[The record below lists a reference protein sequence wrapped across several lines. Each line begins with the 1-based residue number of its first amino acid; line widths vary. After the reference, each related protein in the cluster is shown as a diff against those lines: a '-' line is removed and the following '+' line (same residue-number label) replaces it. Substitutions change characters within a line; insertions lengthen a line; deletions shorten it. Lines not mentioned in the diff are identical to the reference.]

1 MINWWNSLELISQI
15 FACIAIP
22 ATLVLLIQT
31 ILMFIGLES
40 DSDASDGLSLDDSFD
55 GDGLDSEIG
64 DGLDDVSDLSD
75 LADLKIFTVRG
86 LIAFFVVFG
95 WVGYVMS
102 VGGVSLWLTLI
113 VSAICGFAMMTAL
126 AFLMRFVMRLRSDGN
141 LDNKNAVGV
150 SGRVYLTIPP
160 ERRGEGKVNILLQG
174 SYIERDAVTDEKEPI
189 KTGSEIVVV
198 GLSGQTT
205 LVVKS
210 K

>member
-31 ILMFIGLES
+31 ILMFIGLDS

-55 GDGLDSEIG
+55 GDGLDVEIG
-64 DGLDDVSDLSD
+64 DGADDISDISD

-86 LIAFFVVFG
+86 LVAFFVVFG

-102 VGGVSLWLTLI
+102 NGGVELWLTLI

-141 LDNKNAVGV
+141 LDNKNAIGV
-150 SGRVYLTIPP
+150 SGKVYLTVPA
-160 ERRGEGKVNILLQG
+160 ERHGEGKVNILLQG

>member
-31 ILMFIGLES
+31 IMMFIGLDT

-55 GDGLDSEIG
+55 GDGLDAELG
-64 DGLDDVSDLSD
+64 DGLDDISDVSEF
-75 LADLKIFTVRG
+75 ADLKIFTLRG

-95 WVGYVMS
+95 WVGFVMNNS
-102 VGGVSLWLTLI
+102 GAALWLTII
-113 VSAICGFAMMTAL
+113 VSSICGFAMMTAL
-126 AFLMRFVMRLRSDGN
+126 AFMMRYVMKLRSDGN
-141 LDNKNAVGV
+141 IDNKNAIGV
-150 SGRVYLTIPP
+150 SGRVYLTIPA
-160 ERRGEGKVNILLQG
+160 ERHGEGKVNVLIQG
-174 SYIERDAVTDEKEPI
+174 SYVEREAVTDEKEPI
-189 KTGSEIVVV
+189 KTGSEIVVI

>member
-40 DSDASDGLSLDDSFD
+40 DSDASDGLSLDDSIG
-55 GDGLDSEIG
+55 GDGLDGEIG
-64 DGLDDVSDLSD
+64 DGLDDISDVSEF
-75 LADLKIFTVRG
+75 AELKIFTVRG

-102 VGGVSLWLTLI
+102 SSGIALWLTLI

-141 LDNKNAVGV
+141 LDNKNAIGV
-150 SGRVYLTIPP
+150 SGKVYLTIPA
-160 ERRGEGKVNILLQG
+160 ERQGEGKVNILLQG

>member
-15 FACIAIP
+15 FALIAIP

-31 ILMFIGLES
+31 ILMFIGIDS
-40 DSDASDGLSLDDSFD
+40 DSDASDISLGDSID
-55 GDGLDSEIG
+55 GDGLDVEIG
-64 DGLDDVSDLSD
+64 DELSD
-75 LADLKIFTVRG
+75 IADMADLKIFTLRG
-86 LIAFFVVFG
+86 LVAFFVVFG
-95 WVGYVMS
+95 WVGYVMNN
-102 VGGVSLWLTLI
+102 GGAALWLTIL
-113 VSAICGFAMMTAL
+113 VSAVCGFAMMTAL
-126 AFLMRFVMRLRSDGN
+126 AFMMRYVMKLRSDGN
-141 LDNKNAVGV
+141 IDNKNAIGV
-150 SGRVYLTIPP
+150 SGRVYLTIPA
-160 ERRGEGKVNILLQG
+160 ERQGEGKINILVQG